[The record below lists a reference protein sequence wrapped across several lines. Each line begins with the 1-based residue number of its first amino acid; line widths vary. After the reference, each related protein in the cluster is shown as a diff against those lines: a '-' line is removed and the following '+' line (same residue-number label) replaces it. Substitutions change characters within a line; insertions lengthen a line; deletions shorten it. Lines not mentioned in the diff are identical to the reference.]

1 MLIFKANQL
10 GDNVVFLPVVQELRR
25 RFPAWELAVFT
36 SALAAPLYESVIPDP
51 ARRFVVPTEQF
62 KRSWRRPAEF
72 LRYWRQ
78 AANFSPDACLLAE
91 DQANVA
97 YLLAFLS
104 GGTRRIAMERP
115 FIKVDALAT
124 HRLPAQPGEKIAL
137 AGWRIAEV
145 LVREAGES
153 NWPAVPPPPDLS
165 HLLSAGLPARPV
177 GKRRVVIHPGAS
189 RSYQCWFPDRYV
201 ETANRL
207 AADPG
212 LEVLWIEAAANAVA
226 GLSPAVVRARTPT
239 LRDLAQT
246 LHSADLFV
254 CNNSGPMHMANA
266 LGRPCVVINGPTSY
280 EWDPPWY
287 AERMLMLRDRSLP
300 CLPCEAIAYPANVCI
315 NHADPMACMKFWTV
329 DAIHFHCLGW
339 LDRWS
344 APANSSPPSRLEAR
358 PLDPL

>member
-1 MLIFKANQL
+1 MRVLIFKANQL

-25 RFPAWELAVFT
+25 RFPAWEIAVFT
-36 SALAAPLYESVIPDP
+36 SALAAPLYERAIPDP

-62 KRSWRRPAEF
+62 KRSWRHPVEF

-78 AANFSPDACLLAE
+78 AVDFGPDACLLAE

-104 GGTRRIAMERP
+104 GGIRRIAMERP
-115 FIKVDALAT
+115 FIKVNALAT
-124 HRLPAQPGEKIAL
+124 RRLTAQPGEKIAL
-137 AGWRIAEV
+137 ASWRIAAA
-145 LVREAGES
+145 LVQEAGES
-153 NWPAVPPPPDLS
+153 GWPAAPPPPDLS
-165 HLLSAGLPARPV
+165 HLLDGHSPAKPA

-189 RSYQCWFPDRYV
+189 RSYQCWFPERYV
-201 ETANRL
+201 ELANRL
-207 AADPG
+207 AANDG
-212 LEVLWIEAAANAVA
+212 LEVLWIEAATNPVT
-226 GLSPAVVRARTPT
+226 GLFPTVLRARTPS

-246 LHSADLFV
+246 LGSADLFV

-280 EWDPPWY
+280 EWDPVWH

-300 CLPCEAIAYPANVCI
+300 CLPCESVVHPANVCI
-315 NHADPMACMKFWTV
+315 NLTDPMACMKFWTV
-329 DAIHFHCLGW
+329 DAIHEHCVGW

-344 APANSSPPSRLEAR
+344 ATAVPSNVQSN
-358 PLDPL
+358 